1 MLLSVIRDLFIK
13 IPSFLSIQEVFS
25 ANLLLSRSKY
35 VLLFFLDIVFTP
47 SPFKSITI
55 GEVLVEAG
63 SVSGKVSF
71 GESGSLGAS
80 SFGSSSLSSSFIV
93 KSISF
98 VTSTF
103 NVVPFIP
110 YELSMDGLIIIPV
123 LSPST
128 LSLPVQEY
136 LKSLSVLVDEV
147 NS

>member
-35 VLLFFLDIVFTP
+35 VLLSFLDIVFTP

>member
-1 MLLSVIRDLFIK
+1 M
-13 IPSFLSIQEVFS
+13 
-25 ANLLLSRSKY
+25 
-35 VLLFFLDIVFTP
+35 
-47 SPFKSITI
+47 TI

>member
-1 MLLSVIRDLFIK
+1 M
-13 IPSFLSIQEVFS
+13 
-25 ANLLLSRSKY
+25 
-35 VLLFFLDIVFTP
+35 
-47 SPFKSITI
+47 TI

-71 GESGSLGAS
+71 GLS
-80 SFGSSSLSSSFIV
+80 GSSSSSCMVPMPTFPYFVV